1 MYHTGIAFLALVG
14 AAFAANGT
22 VQIWLPQNNEPNL
35 IGSVVGSVGTV
46 PANALDESTK
56 IHRT

>member
-1 MYHTGIAFLALVG
+1 MYNSGVAFLALVG

-35 IGSVVGSVGTV
+35 IGSVVGSVSSARKCFG
-46 PANALDESTK
+46 
-56 IHRT
+56 